1 MAKDR
6 TAKTLQKQFGLT
18 YQQAL
23 NWVRTRREEIDK
35 EFHKR
40 IENDRTTQHME
51 VVIEFFHQDWEE
63 VKKNEEEWQK
73 SVVTG
78 FLQYLDLGRKDE

>member
-40 IENDRTTQHME
+40 IENDRTTQYME

-63 VKKNEEEWQK
+63 ENEERQK